1 MEMISPVNNHI
12 EESIPKICSNHSCE
26 KLVYTNSQILQLK
39 LNDYCFVKPLH
50 IVRIWRRKLYTQE
63 NNGLEPKQAT
73 RIFREPCIQK
83 STQRP
88 KLGASSDT
96 PAITP
101 IIMSTLNKLSPLNI
115 AKLRNQLYE
124 ISIRNEENLKI
135 LVEKIFIKACFE
147 KKYTGM
153 WANLC
158 NYISALY
165 KSGKKNDENQEA
177 ATGNSFKGALLSL
190 SQTLFENFEQGNV
203 DSGYLVK
210 KKLMGNINF
219 IGELYKMKLIPPK
232 TIHRCLQSLLES
244 NEDNTYNEDKVEGA
258 AVLIKSAG
266 EKIERLGD
274 AFNIIMDQIT
284 TLMNSDKIS
293 PRIRF
298 LLMVKYIQ
306 DIIELKNNN
315 WNSC

>member
-1 MEMISPVNNHI
+1 MISPLNNHI
-12 EESIPKICSNHSCE
+12 EESIPKISSNHSCE
-26 KLVYTNSQILQLK
+26 KLIYTNSQIIQLK

-50 IVRIWRRKLYTQE
+50 IVRIWRRKLYTQG
-63 NNGLEPKQAT
+63 NSDIEPKQVT
-73 RIFREPCIQK
+73 RIFREPYIQK
-83 STQRP
+83 VTQRP
-88 KLGASSDT
+88 KLGASLDT

-101 IIMSTLNKLSPLNI
+101 IIMSTLNKLSPLNV

-124 ISIRNEENLKI
+124 ISIQNEENLKI

-165 KSGKKNDENQEA
+165 KCAKKNNENQEA
-177 ATGNSFKGALLSL
+177 GTGNSFKGALLSL
-190 SQTLFENFEQGNV
+190 SQTLFENFEQGKV
-203 DSGYLVK
+203 DTGYLGK
-210 KKLMGNINF
+210 KKLMGNLNF

-244 NEDNTYNEDKVEGA
+244 NEEVTYNEDKVEGA
-258 AVLIKSAG
+258 AVLMMSAG
-266 EKIERLGD
+266 EKLERLGD
-274 AFNIIMDQIT
+274 AFNIIMDKIT
-284 TLMNSDKIS
+284 ALMNSDKIS

-306 DIIELKNNN
+306 DIIELKNKH
-315 WNSC
+315 WNRC